1 MFLYFHFFT
10 ICLAFI
16 MLQTHKSNV
25 NYFTIF
31 ISRFLL
37 ETANAMFRLEQF
49 HLVTMISDQIT
60 GQDWQGRNLTATE
73 SDLEIKSNL
82 ILSEIGGGLSMHIQ
96 RTDNNNDKA
105 ALTFSP

>member
-1 MFLYFHFFT
+1 MMMCIVLLKVYNFHFFT

-16 MLQTHKSNV
+16 IFLQAYQSNV

-73 SDLEIKSNL
+73 SDLEIKSYL
-82 ILSEIGGGLSMHIQ
+82 IRDRRRVINAH
-96 RTDNNNDKA
+96 TAD
-105 ALTFSP
+105 